1 MFCIICGHKIDDDSL
16 FCTFCGAKQPERK
29 ATVSEIFV
37 ASGNEGKEAAEIIV
51 EPVTVT
57 ETAEPILETEIV
69 EPAGAAESVEAES
82 VEPENVAMPVMTANE
97 PADEKTEPKKKLPIK
112 KIGIIAGIVVV
123 AVAAIIGL
131 FSINSEER
139 KIYKEAKSIMESG
152 SYYIAERKFN
162 SIRDYRDSDA
172 LYTECYN
179 MARYNDAKAR
189 MEKGD
194 NENLG
199 KAQELLLDIS
209 GYKDSVKLYEKC
221 GKMIAYNDGMEAMSN
236 GFYETAQDIFTNI
249 SSFRD
254 SAEWAETCRLMQIYL
269 EAKDYY
275 DGDEFEQAKS
285 LFKDLG
291 DFEDSPDYL
300 KLCDKGIKYQEA
312 VELYEAESYEEAK
325 LIFDE
330 ILDFKEAKKY
340 STWCDCVPKYEEGL
354 ELLNKGKYTEAKEIL
369 KVCADANYLDSKDL
383 YNKADRYQ
391 YYEEDYQA
399 ALKLYN
405 AGKYYSAKVAFD
417 KLGDYKD
424 SAKKAENCVR
434 SKPSSGEIYHNSNY
448 KSSSVDLKITAPSGT
463 DTFLKIYCG
472 SDLVSTVFIRA
483 GKSATVYLPSGTY
496 TIDADYGSTWYGT
509 TESFGPN
516 GSYCTLLNGSS
527 TKFSLSTGSW
537 TLQLLASTT
546 GNVGSKSRSWGS

>member
-1 MFCIICGHKIDDDSL
+1 MFCIKCGHKIDDDSL
-16 FCTFCGAKQPERK
+16 FCTFCGAKQPERT
-29 ATVSEIFV
+29 AVVSKEPV
-37 ASGNEGKEAAEIIV
+37 LPENEVKEAVEEVKTAKV
-51 EPVTVT
+51 VAEPVTVT
-57 ETAEPILETEIV
+57 ETVEPIAEPETAEPV
-69 EPAGAAESVEAES
+69 ETA
-82 VEPENVAMPVMTANE
+82 NVAMPVMAVNE
-97 PADEKTEPKKKLPIK
+97 PAAEKTEPKKKLPVK
-112 KIGIIAGIVVV
+112 KIGIIAGIIVV

-162 SIRDYRDSDA
+162 SIRDYKDSDA

-199 KAQELLLDIS
+199 KAQELFLDIS

-221 GKMIAYNDGMEAMSN
+221 GKMIAYNDGIEAMNN
-236 GFYETAQDIFTNI
+236 GFYKTAQDIFTNI

-275 DGDEFEQAKS
+275 DGDEFERAKS
-285 LFKDLG
+285 LFEDLG
-291 DFEDSPDYL
+291 DFEDSRDYL

-312 VELYEAESYEEAK
+312 VELYEAESYDEAK

-354 ELLNKGKYTEAKEIL
+354 ELLNKGKYAEAKEIL

-405 AGKYYSAKVAFD
+405 AGKYYSAKVAFE

-472 SDLVSTVFIRA
+472 SDLVSTMFIRA